1 VRLAAALL
9 LSVLLPAPVATMHVV
24 RMGGGNR
31 FIPAEIHA
39 APGDTLRFVNARGG
53 IHNVQ
58 FEVDSIPEAA
68 RVLLAQAMP
77 GDKIAALS
85 GPLLAN
91 DDETY
96 DIVVPALPPGRYP
109 FLCLPHQ
116 TAPMRGV
123 LIVAAER

>member
-1 VRLAAALL
+1 MTLATALL
-9 LSVLLPAPVATMHVV
+9 LPLLLHSSPAAVHVV

-31 FIPAEIHA
+31 FAPAEVHA
-39 APGDTLRFVNARGG
+39 RPGDTLRFVNSRGG

-58 FEVDSIPEAA
+58 FEADSIPEAA
-68 RVLLAQAMP
+68 RARLARALP
-77 GDKIAALS
+77 GDKIAPLS
-85 GPLLAN
+85 GPLLLG

-96 DIVVPALPPGRYP
+96 DIVIPALPPGRYP

-123 LIVAAER
+123 LIVSANP

>member
-1 VRLAAALL
+1 VRLATALL
-9 LSVLLPAPVATMHVV
+9 LSVLLPAPFATVHVV

-31 FIPAEIHA
+31 FVPAEVHA
-39 APGDTLRFVNARGG
+39 APGDTLRFVKARGG

-58 FEVDSIPEAA
+58 FEADSIPEQA
-68 RVLLAQAMP
+68 RAILAQAMR
-77 GDKIAALS
+77 GDKIAPLS
-85 GPLLAN
+85 GPLLFG

-123 LIVAAER
+123 LIVPASR